1 MNRPLVEIV
10 QIDYQLIDAHA
21 SAHTEFNIKLS
32 IKRKSSESMTVNGH
46 FVAVT
51 CIGRKPTHFLIN
63 LGSTLRGTA
72 STDSL
77 LVSDSGTQQ
86 SFQQQQQPLQP
97 LSTPTL
103 TQSQNQIQSIT
114 QKTEPHRGSL
124 HGSIRRGS
132 FDVRSIASEN
142 IRRTSLAKL
151 SALPLEAPITKVYAT
166 QCMISIL

>member
-10 QIDYQLIDAHA
+10 QIDYQLINAHA

-32 IKRKSSESMTVNGH
+32 IKRKSSDSTTVNGH

-51 CIGRKPTHFLIN
+51 CIGRRPTHFLIN
-63 LGSTLRGTA
+63 FGSTLRSTA

-77 LVSDSGTQQ
+77 IVSDSGVQQ
-86 SFQQQQQPLQP
+86 SFQQQSQQQSQQLPP
-97 LSTPTL
+97 TTL
-103 TQSQNQIQSIT
+103 TQSQNQIQSIAP
-114 QKTEPHRGSL
+114 KTEPHRGSL

-151 SALPLEAPITKVYAT
+151 SALPLEAPITKV
-166 QCMISIL
+166 CCSMCDDD

>member
-10 QIDYQLIDAHA
+10 QIDYQLINAHA
-21 SAHTEFNIKLS
+21 SSHTEFNIKLS
-32 IKRKSSESMTVNGH
+32 IKRKTSDSTTVNGH

-63 LGSTLRGTA
+63 FGSTLRSTT

-77 LVSDSGTQQ
+77 IVSESGVQL
-86 SFQQQQQPLQP
+86 PP
-97 LSTPTL
+97 
-103 TQSQNQIQSIT
+103 SQNQIQPIT
-114 QKTEPHRGSL
+114 QKTESHRGSL

-151 SALPLEAPITKVYAT
+151 SALPLEAPITKVCDSMYDINFVT
-166 QCMISIL
+166 LM

>member
-10 QIDYQLIDAHA
+10 QIDYQLINAYA

-32 IKRKSSESMTVNGH
+32 IKRKSSDSTTVNGH

-63 LGSTLRGTA
+63 FGSTLRSTA

-77 LVSDSGTQQ
+77 IVSDSGV
-86 SFQQQQQPLQP
+86 QPQLP
-97 LSTPTL
+97 TPTL
-103 TQSQNQIQSIT
+103 TQSQNQIQPIA

-151 SALPLEAPITKVYAT
+151 SALPLEAPITKVCDSMHDINFVT
-166 QCMISIL
+166 LL

>member
-10 QIDYQLIDAHA
+10 QIDYQLINAHA

-32 IKRKSSESMTVNGH
+32 IKRKSSDSMTVNGH

-63 LGSTLRGTA
+63 FGSTLRSTN

-77 LVSDSGTQQ
+77 IASDSGVQQ
-86 SFQQQQQPLQP
+86 LQLQP
-97 LSTPTL
+97 LTTSNL
-103 TQSQNQIQSIT
+103 TQSQNQIQSTT

-151 SALPLEAPITKVYAT
+151 SALPLEAPITKV
-166 QCMISIL
+166 CDSFRLIFIFLI